1 MSSDAPQSPQSPP
14 AGLSRR
20 HLLALG
26 GLGTAAAIVGGTAT
40 NAGRASATTP
50 PHFDHP
56 FRLGVASGDPLP
68 DGVVLWT
75 RLAVDPLAE
84 DGGGGMPPQAFG
96 VRFEVAEDE
105 RFSRIVRRGAVEATP
120 EAGHSVH
127 VELSGLRPA
136 REYFYRFRVGPAIS
150 PVGRTTT
157 APATGA
163 AVDRLRLAVT
173 SCQNFPAGHFV
184 GYRDIVASDLDL
196 VVHLGDYI
204 YEGDSA
210 GNPAVNRP
218 HVPLREITTLAD
230 YRVRHAQYKTDP
242 ALQAAHAALPFLVV
256 PDDHEV
262 TNNYADEIGGGQ
274 SGAEFLARRAAAY
287 QAYYENMPLR
297 RSSMPVAADIQL
309 FRRVDYGALARFHL
323 LDTRQYR
330 SDQANWNAGQAVG
343 GYSPGALDPN
353 RTILGD
359 EQEQWLRDGLA
370 NSTARWNIIGNQTKF
385 APFDR
390 KAGAGVEYSS
400 QDSWGEGYVADRDQ
414 LLRHIA
420 EHRPANPVIITGD
433 AHRNW
438 VFNLKADF
446 ADPASETLATEYLG
460 TSISS
465 GGDPATVT
473 TVYGPT
479 ADNPHLVLQNNQRGY
494 IRVEVTP
501 ERWQAEFRVSDTVL
515 RPDAPLYTL
524 ATFVT
529 EDGKPGARRV

>member
-1 MSSDAPQSPQSPP
+1 MSSDDLQPVSR
-14 AGLSRR
+14 GLTRR
-20 HLLALG
+20 DVLAIG
-26 GLGTAAAIVGGTAT
+26 GLGTAAALVGGIAAT
-40 NAGRASATTP
+40 PAKAAATP

-75 RLAVDPLAE
+75 RLAPDPLAE
-84 DGGGGMPPQAFG
+84 DGSGGMPSEGFG
-96 VRFEVAEDE
+96 VRYEVAEDE
-105 RFSRIVRRGAVEATP
+105 RFARIVRRGAVEARP
-120 EAGHSVH
+120 EFGHSVH
-127 VELSGLRPA
+127 VELSGLRPG
-136 REYFYRFRVGPAIS
+136 REYFYRFRAGPAIS
-150 PVGRTTT
+150 PVGRTVT
-157 APATGA
+157 APAVTA
-163 AVDRLRLAVT
+163 SVDRLRLAVT

-184 GYRDIVASDLDL
+184 GYRDIVASNLDL

-218 HVPLREITTLAD
+218 HAPLKEITTLAD
-230 YRVRHAQYKTDP
+230 YRIRHAQYKTDP
-242 ALQAAHAALPFLVV
+242 ALQAAHATLPFLVV

-262 TNNYADEIGGGQ
+262 TNNYADDIGGGQ
-274 SGAEFLARRAAAY
+274 SGAEFLARRTAAY

-297 RSSMPVAADIQL
+297 RSSLPVGPDIQL
-309 FRRVDYGALARFHL
+309 FRRVHYGDLAQFHL

-330 SDQANWNAGQAVG
+330 SDQAKWSAGTAVG
-343 GYSPGALDPN
+343 GYSPGAVDPD
-353 RTILGD
+353 RSILGD
-359 EQEQWLRDGLA
+359 AQERWLKDGLA
-370 NSTARWNIIGNQTKF
+370 RSAARWNIIGNQTKF

-390 KAGAGVEYSS
+390 KVGAGVEYSS

-414 LLRHIA
+414 LLAHIR

-438 VFNLKADF
+438 VFDLKADF
-446 ADPASETLATEYLG
+446 RDPASETLATEYLG

-465 GGDPATVT
+465 GGDPATVS

-479 ADNPHLVLQNNQRGY
+479 EDNPHLRFQNNQRGY

-501 ERWQAEFRVSDTVL
+501 QRWLAEFRVSDTVL